1 MALAG
6 KLGFDICI
14 LNLSER
20 GLTDDRLAQA
30 LSCVPPQVLLPPSI
44 FDETLNIMY
53 ISTAVSQSIVL
64 LEDIDAAFPTNRTS
78 TAAAAATG
86 SIIIDSSSFSSASR
100 SDVTLSG
107 LLNVLDG
114 VSASEERLVFM
125 TTNHLD
131 RLDSALIRPGR
142 IDYMQLVDHASDY
155 QIRTMVDR
163 FYPAVD
169 AESVERFL
177 LEIRTHLSTISM
189 ATLQGHLLRHK
200 DDCAGAIADV
210 FRLSSDRRGVAAP
223 SSSAGDASS
232 TTRRERQHSSLPRTL
247 TAQQVDR
254 MVFNPQEGW
263 DKDIVTLPT
272 TLGK

>member
-1 MALAG
+1 MSRHRYDYPL
-6 KLGFDICI
+6 LMIMMRHLI
-14 LNLSER
+14 LCASL
-20 GLTDDRLAQA
+20 
-30 LSCVPPQVLLPPSI
+30 
-44 FDETLNIMY
+44 
-53 ISTAVSQSIVL
+53 SQSIVL
-64 LEDIDAAFPTNRTS
+64 LEDIDAAFPTNRT
-78 TAAAAATG
+78 AAAAG
-86 SIIIDSSSFSSASR
+86 SIIDSSSSSGASR

-142 IDYMQLVDHASDY
+142 IDYIQLIDHASDH
-155 QIRTMVDR
+155 QIRTMIDR

-177 LEIRTHLSTISM
+177 VEIRSHLSTISM

-200 DDCAGAIADV
+200 DDCMGAIADV
-210 FRLSSDRRGVAAP
+210 FRLSSDRREAVAP
-223 SSSAGDASS
+223 STLAGDASS
-232 TTRRERQHSSLPRTL
+232 SGTTRRDRRLPRTL

-263 DKDIVTLPT
+263 DRDIVTLPT
-272 TLGK
+272 K

>member
-1 MALAG
+1 M
-6 KLGFDICI
+6 FI
-14 LNLSER
+14 
-20 GLTDDRLAQA
+20 
-30 LSCVPPQVLLPPSI
+30 SI
-44 FDETLNIMY
+44 I
-53 ISTAVSQSIVL
+53 SQSIVL
-64 LEDIDAAFPTNRTS
+64 LEDIDAAFPTNRT
-78 TAAAAATG
+78 TAASSAAG
-86 SIIIDSSSFSSASR
+86 SIIDDSSSFSSSISSASR

-177 LEIRTHLSTISM
+177 VEIRTHLSTVSM

-210 FRLSSDRRGVAAP
+210 FRLSSDRRGGTAGP
-223 SSSAGDASS
+223 NSSAGDASS
-232 TTRRERQHSSLPRTL
+232 SATTMRRDRCLPRTL

-263 DKDIVTLPT
+263 DRDIVTLPT
-272 TLGK
+272 ALGK